1 MNKLLLLSLIFQLPL
16 AMSSISIPLSKVRI
30 SLLKEICVKQ
40 NNTALQYFLLRQQ
53 VNLWKINLN
62 LIELNQF

>member
-16 AMSSISIPLSKVRI
+16 SMSFISMPLSKVRI
-30 SLLKEICVKQ
+30 TLLKAICVKQ
-40 NNTALQYFLLRQQ
+40 NNTDLHYFLIRQQ

-62 LIELNQF
+62 